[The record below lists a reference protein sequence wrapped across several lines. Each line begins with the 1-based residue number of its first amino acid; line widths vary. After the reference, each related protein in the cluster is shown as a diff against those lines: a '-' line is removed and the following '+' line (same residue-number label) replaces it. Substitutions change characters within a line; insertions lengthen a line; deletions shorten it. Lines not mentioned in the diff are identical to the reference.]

1 MDISFAVITCSDT
14 RDLTRDE
21 AGAALERLVLEAGWS
36 VASHVVVKDEQEQIA
51 LAIVGAC
58 DQVDA
63 DIVIT
68 CGERVCLCAT

>member
-36 VASHVVVKDEQEQIA
+36 VASRSRSLSPSLV
-51 LAIVGAC
+51 
-58 DQVDA
+58 
-63 DIVIT
+63 
-68 CGERVCLCAT
+68 RATRWMRTL